1 MYEIYANLR
10 HWSLQQGKKK
20 TKTATTTIT
29 TKKTPQK
36 NKKNN
41 SIGFF
46 NATVVLFFE

>member
-10 HWSLQQGKKK
+10 HWSIQKGKKK
-20 TKTATTTIT
+20 KTATTTIT